1 MNLHDMNWKRN
12 LNVYNKEDFMKKPL
26 VIIAGPTACGKT
38 DTAIMLAK
46 RINGEIISADSMQVY
61 KYMDIGTAKVSPEE
75 MAGIR
80 HYLIDEL
87 MPDEEFNAMIF
98 QEKAKTYMEEIYAKG
113 KIPIIVG
120 GTGFYINALVYDN
133 DFMSTDDDNSIRDVL
148 TKEAEEK
155 GEDYIYEKLK
165 AIDPQ
170 YAAIVHPNNVKRV
183 IRAIEYYCQTGQKM
197 SQHNLEAKQ
206 RQSPYDVSFVVLNME
221 REKLYQRINLRVDLM
236 IKNGLLD
243 EVQSLLKKGYP
254 PNLVSMQGLG
264 YKEFVPYF
272 NGEISLETAIEE
284 LKKGT
289 RHFAKRQLT
298 WFRRQSKGLWI
309 DLTLQDKTTAVNEI
323 VEYMNSDKESDL

>member
-1 MNLHDMNWKRN
+1 
-12 LNVYNKEDFMKKPL
+12 MKKPL

-38 DTAIMLAK
+38 DTSIMLAK
-46 RINGEIISADSMQVY
+46 KINGEIISADSMQVY
-61 KYMDIGTAKVSPEE
+61 KFMDIGTAKVTPQE
-75 MAGIR
+75 MDGVK

-98 QEKAKTYMEEIYAKG
+98 QQKAKKYIEEIYSKG

-133 DFMSTDDDNSIRDVL
+133 DFMSTDNDLSIRNKL
-148 TKEAEEK
+148 MEEVETN
-155 GEDYIYEKLK
+155 GEEFVYEKLK
-165 AIDPQ
+165 AIDPE
-170 YAAIVHPNNVKRV
+170 YASIVHHNNVKRV
-183 IRAIEYYCQTGQKM
+183 VRALEYYFQTGEKM
-197 SQHNLEAKQ
+197 SQHNSEAKQ
-206 RQSPYDVSFVVLNME
+206 RKSPYDVSFVVLNME
-221 REKLYQRINLRVDLM
+221 REKLYERINLRVDIM

-243 EVQSLLKKGYP
+243 EVKQLLDMGYS

-272 NGEISLETAIEE
+272 NGEATLEAAIEE
-284 LKKGT
+284 LKQGT

-309 DLTLQDKTTAVNEI
+309 DLTSKDKTTAVQEI
-323 VEYMNSDKESDL
+323 VDYINSDKESDL